1 MKLKKCV
8 GIFLFSTL
16 CLNVGA
22 IDHKGITFDQ
32 LAPDRFTL
40 MENGVANEILVDE
53 QEDAGVMIAVR
64 NLQNDF
70 KRVSGRAA
78 GLCYTPGVKR
88 MIMVGTLKSRYIRE
102 LVKAK
107 KIDASL
113 LEGKNE
119 KYLMTVV
126 SAPLNGVDEA
136 LVIAGSDKRG
146 TIYGIYELSEQ
157 IGVSAVVCFPKSR
170 LERWL
175 RFLRSR
181 PLPSVWN
188 NVLSLRN
195 LSYLYWLARVKCHI
209 ICVKPEIHA
218 CFQGF
223 RLTMMLF
230 SVFLS
235 LKPLLLCIVVVIP
248 SWYLLISL
256 YK

>member
-22 IDHKGITFDQ
+22 IDHKGITFDR

-107 KIDASL
+107 KIDA
-113 LEGKNE
+113 
-119 KYLMTVV
+119 
-126 SAPLNGVDEA
+126 
-136 LVIAGSDKRG
+136 
-146 TIYGIYELSEQ
+146 
-157 IGVSAVVCFPKSR
+157 
-170 LERWL
+170 
-175 RFLRSR
+175 
-181 PLPSVWN
+181 
-188 NVLSLRN
+188 
-195 LSYLYWLARVKCHI
+195 
-209 ICVKPEIHA
+209 
-218 CFQGF
+218 
-223 RLTMMLF
+223 
-230 SVFLS
+230 
-235 LKPLLLCIVVVIP
+235 
-248 SWYLLISL
+248 
-256 YK
+256 

>member
-22 IDHKGITFDQ
+22 IDHKRITFDR

-126 SAPLNGVDEA
+126 SAPLNGVNEA

-157 IGVSAVVCFPKSR
+157 IGVSPWYDWADVPVMPR
-170 LERWL
+170 Q
-175 RFLRSR
+175 
-181 PLPSVWN
+181 
-188 NVLSLRN
+188 N
-195 LSYLYWLARVKCHI
+195 LSMMRGSYTAGEPAVKYRGIFLNDEAPCLTGWVKHTYGTNYGI
-209 ICVKPEIHA
+209 I
-218 CFQGF
+218 
-223 RLTMMLF
+223 
-230 SVFLS
+230 VFMPVCS
-235 LKPLLLCIVVVIP
+235 N
-248 SWYLLISL
+248 
-256 YK
+256 